1 MEPESWTT
9 GMGLEVTAPR
19 VHLPSVEQPEPA
31 LGLSGSEWA
40 MLARG
45 GQVLCLA
52 VLIALALII
61 LGCDEES
68 IPEVHGTITVSPSP
82 GGPVP
87 PFEVQFR
94 DEPSPTPVD
103 F

>member
-1 MEPESWTT
+1 MLKDYATV
-9 GMGLEVTAPR
+9 LLA
-19 VHLPSVEQPEPA
+19 A
-31 LGLSGSEWA
+31 LVLA
-40 MLARG
+40 VMLA
-45 GQVLCLA
+45 
-52 VLIALALII
+52 

-94 DEPSPTPVD
+94 DEDTLPSPTPVE

>member
-1 MEPESWTT
+1 MLKDYATV
-9 GMGLEVTAPR
+9 LLA
-19 VHLPSVEQPEPA
+19 A
-31 LGLSGSEWA
+31 LVLA
-40 MLARG
+40 VMLA
-45 GQVLCLA
+45 
-52 VLIALALII
+52 

-82 GGPVP
+82 GGPIP